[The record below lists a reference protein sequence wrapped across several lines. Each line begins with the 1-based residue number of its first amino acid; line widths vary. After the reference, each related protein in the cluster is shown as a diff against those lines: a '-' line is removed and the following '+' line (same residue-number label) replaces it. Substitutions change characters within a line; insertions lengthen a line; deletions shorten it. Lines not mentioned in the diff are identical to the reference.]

1 MLPAA
6 SNLIRITTAAEV
18 DEWLGHILCSAQNT
32 VAAFRDFST
41 DPLAALYRLKFEKI
55 GFHPV
60 DHRPLNVIEQ
70 INQTWTFVVALEAAR
85 LLLNLHIDASPLLF
99 APGAH
104 ASQPLDIM
112 SERPGLIGA
121 ETFAATTPE
130 SNSKIGRDLRKMAAR
145 GDTFRYIFF
154 MSPAYPERRRIDR
167 YCQYGVDVWSVGR
180 PVFAQL
186 PNATQSHD

>member
-1 MLPAA
+1 MLPGA
-6 SNLIRITTAAEV
+6 SNLIKITAAAEV

-32 VAAFRDFST
+32 VAAFGNFSMN
-41 DPLAALYRLKFEKI
+41 PLAALYRLKFEKI

-85 LLLNLHIDASPLLF
+85 LLMNLHIDVGPLLL

-130 SNSKIGRDLRKMAAR
+130 SNAKIARDLKKMAAR
-145 GDTFRYIFF
+145 AETFRYIFF
-154 MSPAYPERRRIDR
+154 MSPAYPEQRRTRI
-167 YCQYGVDVWSVGR
+167 V
-180 PVFAQL
+180 PVPVENGA
-186 PNATQSHD
+186 AGAIG